1 MDSPEAE
8 IPVTAPDLRVGIVLV
23 ENFTFLP
30 FSCLIECL
38 RHAADEGDR
47 SRQRFCTWALLSPDL
62 EPVRASCGFSIL
74 PQVRFGDP
82 SDFDYIVVVAGLLPM
97 ASQVG
102 EEVRAFLRTA
112 HTRKVPI
119 VGLDNG
125 TIVLSQLGLLDGRD
139 CAIHFFHRLEM
150 QAGFPQVRFVT
161 DKPFIDLGDII
172 TCPGGVM
179 ALDLAVHLISRHC
192 GKARAQKGLRLMIAD
207 TSRLLAPAPHM
218 PYSALAGC
226 GDWRVTKAIELMESN
241 IGFAL
246 SVEEIARRLGIGA
259 WELNR
264 AFKRHT
270 NESPSAA
277 YRTMR
282 LAHAHWLVLNTSRTI
297 TEIAFECGFLDA
309 AHFSRWFKRTYQSPP
324 SEFRKTRLK
333 ATRFDAW
340 S

>member
-1 MDSPEAE
+1 MDDPELE
-8 IPVTAPDLRVGIVLV
+8 MPVTTPDLRVGIVLV

-30 FSCLIECL
+30 FACLTECL

-47 SRQRFCTWALLSPDL
+47 SRQRFCTWTLLAPGPD
-62 EPVRASCGFSIL
+62 PVRASSGFSIL
-74 PQVRFGDP
+74 PQADFGDP
-82 SDFDYIVVVAGLLPM
+82 RDFDYIVVIAGLLPM
-97 ASQVG
+97 ASRVG
-102 EEVRAFLRTA
+102 EDARAFLRTA
-112 HTRKVPI
+112 HERGVPI
-119 VGLDNG
+119 VGVDNG

-150 QAGFPQVRFVT
+150 QAEFPQVRFVT
-161 DKPFIDLGDII
+161 DKPVVDLGDII

-179 ALDLAVHLISRHC
+179 ALDLAVHLISKHC

-207 TSRLLAPAPHM
+207 TSRVLAPAPHM

-241 IGFAL
+241 IGLAF

-264 AFKRHT
+264 AFQRQA

-282 LAHAHWLVLNTSRTI
+282 LAHGHWLLLNTSRTI
-297 TEIAFECGFLDA
+297 TEIAFECGFSDA
-309 AHFSRWFKRTYQSPP
+309 AHFSRWFKRAYQSPP
-324 SEFRKTRLK
+324 SKFRKTRRK

-340 S
+340 A